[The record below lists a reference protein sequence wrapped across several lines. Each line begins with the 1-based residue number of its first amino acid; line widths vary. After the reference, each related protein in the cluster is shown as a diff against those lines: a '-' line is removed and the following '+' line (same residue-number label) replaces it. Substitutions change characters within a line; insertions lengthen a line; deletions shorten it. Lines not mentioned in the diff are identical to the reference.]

1 VLVELK
7 ARLKD
12 FNERI
17 SLLEK
22 KLYDKDSKL
31 DMEVYEKIQFYRN
44 EVHYTKKKI
53 KFVNQGKRFLGDA
66 FPSYNTGGL

>member
-1 VLVELK
+1 MRNPIVLVELK

-44 EVHYTKKKI
+44 EVHYTS
-53 KFVNQGKRFLGDA
+53 FG
-66 FPSYNTGGL
+66 S